1 MWISRRTFSTD
12 ATVPSKFFFVLH
24 MHLAGSSSMRCADA
38 QGRGERHLRNGS
50 VRARQERES
59 WRARATSSCHGNHQ
73 SMVLIRERERECVCV
88 CMKHHLR
95 VQHVLLLLLLL
106 LLHGDV
112 NESASENT
120 ADQKS
125 VHILSC
131 TNDELPQR
139 SMSM

>member
-1 MWISRRTFSTD
+1 
-12 ATVPSKFFFVLH
+12 
-24 MHLAGSSSMRCADA
+24 
-38 QGRGERHLRNGS
+38 
-50 VRARQERES
+50 
-59 WRARATSSCHGNHQ
+59 
-73 SMVLIRERERECVCV
+73 MVLIRERERVCVCV

-95 VQHVLLLLLLL
+95 VQHVLLLLLL
-106 LLHGDV
+106 HGDV
-112 NESASENT
+112 NESAFEKT

>member
-1 MWISRRTFSTD
+1 M
-12 ATVPSKFFFVLH
+12 
-24 MHLAGSSSMRCADA
+24 
-38 QGRGERHLRNGS
+38 
-50 VRARQERES
+50 
-59 WRARATSSCHGNHQ
+59 
-73 SMVLIRERERECVCV
+73 CVCV

-95 VQHVLLLLLLL
+95 VQHVLLLLLL
-106 LLHGDV
+106 HGDV
-112 NESASENT
+112 NESAFENT